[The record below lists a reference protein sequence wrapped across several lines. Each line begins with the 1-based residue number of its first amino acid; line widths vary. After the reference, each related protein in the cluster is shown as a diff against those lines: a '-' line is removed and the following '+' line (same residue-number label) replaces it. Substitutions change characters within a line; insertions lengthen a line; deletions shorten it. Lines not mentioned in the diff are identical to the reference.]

1 MLYKLTYYAFD
12 IDEQK
17 MRILVIEVTQSFS
30 IFLV

>member
-1 MLYKLTYYAFD
+1 MLYNLTYYAFD
-12 IDEQK
+12 IDEQ